1 MTDET
6 RRTRQVSSDDPDHVA
21 SFGATL
27 ALGFQ
32 GVTSMEILSD
42 LSNWQVAQG
51 YEMPSSEFTKIAER
65 RLSSYFWEHL
75 SGLSDYRFSQ
85 RPLKRRDDMYFAMLL
100 TDLERTQ
107 ITEALKRDLRN
118 PLDSFFR
125 KRRDEWLKSGEF
137 PRRVIVDGIKRA
149 VDEKWCIKMH
159 CTTCASY
166 RFRLLFLGEPDSRRV
181 VRPQTQLT
189 IERAKEVVGELAKLS
204 EFDAKTKQLHEPVMV
219 MLYWIWCEFGDRAHL
234 EVFTMLKD
242 TWAGEV
248 LENMKEHYD
257 HEETR
262 RARHRIRQ
270 REANR

>member
-6 RRTRQVSSDDPDHVA
+6 RRSRQVSFGGPDHVTN
-21 SFGATL
+21 SGATL

-32 GVTSMEILSD
+32 VVTSMDILAD

-51 YEMPSSEFTKIAER
+51 YEMPNSEFDKLAKR
-65 RLSSYFWEHL
+65 RLSSYFWEYL
-75 SGLSDYRFSQ
+75 SELSDYRFSQ
-85 RPLKRRDDMYFAMLL
+85 RPLRRRDDLSFEMLL

-107 ITEALKRDLRN
+107 IAGALKRDLRIA
-118 PLDSFFR
+118 LDRFFR

-137 PRRVIVDGIKRA
+137 PRRVIADGIKRA

-204 EFDAKTKQLHEPVMV
+204 EFDGKTKQLHEPVMV

-234 EVFTMLKD
+234 EVFTMLQD

-248 LENMKEHYD
+248 LDHMKEHYD
-257 HEETR
+257 HQETR